1 MQNKYKKVVAIDTD
15 TGEIIGNTFL
25 KQGEELVLDS
35 KKSLTDKQK
44 TFLNKENG
52 VKKENEKLGGYIMV
66 SYVSNELLFNK
77 LDLKQA
83 TVSRIIYLST
93 YIDYSDREA
102 NLLVKYGQNK
112 EVLPMTKKDIKR
124 VMNLTDTTFKSFFK
138 EVKEK
143 GLLYEVEG
151 KFYLNNEYF
160 HKGNEN
166 TFNNYAR
173 VYIGTTRKLYEGCK
187 TTKHRQ
193 LSYLFALIPYINYN
207 TNVIAFNPE
216 ETDIRKIKGMN
227 LKEITGLLGLGTEKN
242 NVSNLNAQLKKFLI
256 TFNGITYS
264 VFRKV
269 TLECIDGNIQFV
281 AVNPLIIW
289 KGNDLEARN
298 KTLNSLIWGFDHGIV
313 GK

>member
-1 MQNKYKKVVAIDTD
+1 MKYKRVVAIDTD
-15 TGEIIGNTFL
+15 TGEELANVFL

-44 TFLNKENG
+44 TFLNKENE

-77 LDLKQA
+77 LGLKQA

-112 EVLPMTKKDIKR
+112 EVLPMTKRDIKR
-124 VMNLTDTTFKSFFK
+124 VMGLNDTTFKSFFK

-160 HKGNEN
+160 HKGSEN
-166 TFNNYAR
+166 TFKNYAR

-187 TTKHRQ
+187 TTKHKQ
-193 LSYLFALIPYINYN
+193 LSYLYALIPYINYN

-216 ETDIRKIKGMN
+216 ETDIRKIKKMN
-227 LKEITGLLGLGTEKN
+227 MKEITGLLGLGTEKN

-256 TFNGITYS
+256 TYNGTTYS

-269 TLECIDGNIQFV
+269 TLECIDGNIQFM

-313 GK
+313 EE

>member
-1 MQNKYKKVVAIDTD
+1 MKYKRIVAIDTD
-15 TGEIIGNTFL
+15 TGEELANTFL
-25 KQGEELVLDS
+25 KQGEELVLDT

-44 TFLNKENG
+44 TFLNRENG

-83 TVSRIIYLST
+83 TVSRILYLST
-93 YIDYSDREA
+93 YISYSDREA

-124 VMNLTDTTFKSFFK
+124 VMNLTDTAFKSFFK

-160 HKGNEN
+160 HKGCEN
-166 TFNNYAR
+166 TFENYAR
-173 VYIGTTRKLYEGCK
+173 VYIGTTRKLYESCN
-187 TTKHRQ
+187 TRQ
-193 LSYLFALIPYINYN
+193 HGVLSYLFALIPYINYN

-216 ETDIRKIKGMN
+216 ETDIRKIKGMS
-227 LKEITGLLGLGTEKN
+227 LKEITGLLGLSTGKESVKKLN
-242 NVSNLNAQLKKFLI
+242 NKLRKFLI
-256 TFNGITYS
+256 TFNGTTYS

-269 TLECIDGNIQFV
+269 TLECYKGNIQFV

-313 GK
+313 EE